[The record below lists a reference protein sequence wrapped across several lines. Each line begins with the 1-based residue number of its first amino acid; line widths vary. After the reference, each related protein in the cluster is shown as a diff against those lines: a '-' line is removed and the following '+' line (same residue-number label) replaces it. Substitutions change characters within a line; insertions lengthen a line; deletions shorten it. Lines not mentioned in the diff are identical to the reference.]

1 MSAPDFLCYN
11 DFIMSLLPE
20 AKACL
25 EESFG
30 HVAFRLGQEET
41 IAEIL
46 RGRDALIVMPTGA
59 GKSLCYQLPAL
70 CLSGVTIVVSPLIA
84 LMKDQVDDLNGRG
97 LSATFINST
106 MSPSAI
112 AERLKEVALGRY
124 KLLYVA
130 PERFYDK
137 RFIDAL
143 KAVEVSL
150 FAVDEAHCIS
160 EWGHDFRPSYLQL
173 KNAMAKLGRPPEAL
187 AKEGSRFPVV
197 ALTATATSDVRDDIV
212 SALSLNNP
220 YVLVTGFDRPN
231 LRYGVFRVDSGEKI
245 ALSLDLLNEIK
256 GPAIIYAGTRDTV
269 DQLLDVLNM
278 NDIKAVGY
286 HAGMDKR
293 QRDEN
298 QQNFMNNQVSVM
310 VATNA
315 FGLGIDKANVRLLIH
330 YDLPGTLEAY
340 YQEAGRAGRD
350 GAASYAVLFYHPS
363 DRYLREFF
371 IEGENPSPELI
382 RAIWRYLTY
391 QVGEPIYTTYAE
403 ILEGANVRAPELAIG
418 TALNILERAGY
429 LKRPHAA
436 ASDAFVRIVGAVAMV
451 EAALNPRAKVQVQV
465 WQALK
470 KRYGSELEAGL
481 YFNIEDIVREA
492 GISRE
497 GLARSL
503 RSMTEKGLC
512 IYEPPFRGQE
522 IYLLKNAPGGE
533 LDLDWTALSKK
544 REREEIKLNIMEAY
558 TYTLGCRRGFI
569 LKYFGDNSVANNCGA
584 CDNCQ

>member
-1 MSAPDFLCYN
+1 
-11 DFIMSLLPE
+11 MSLLLE
-20 AKACL
+20 AKARL

-30 HVAFRLGQEET
+30 HVAFRPGQEEA
-41 IAEIL
+41 IGEIL

-70 CLSGVTIVVSPLIA
+70 CLPGVTIVVSPLIA

-97 LSATFINST
+97 LPAAFINST
-106 MSPSAI
+106 MSSSAMS
-112 AERLKEVALGRY
+112 ERLREVVLGRY

-137 RFIDAL
+137 RFVEAL
-143 KAVEVSL
+143 KEVEVSL

-160 EWGHDFRPSYLQL
+160 EWGHDFRPSYLTL
-173 KNAMAKLGRPPEAL
+173 KSAAIAMGSPHGVSSSGTQRDRPPII
-187 AKEGSRFPVV
+187 
-197 ALTATATSDVRDDIV
+197 ALTATATPDVRDDII
-212 SALSLNNP
+212 SALGLNNP

-231 LRYGVFRVDSGEKI
+231 LRYGVFRVDPGEKVMH
-245 ALSLDLLNEIK
+245 ALDLINEVK

-286 HAGMDKR
+286 HAGLDKR

-298 QQNFMNNQVSVM
+298 QQSFMNDEVPVM

-315 FGLGIDKANVRLLIH
+315 FGLGIDKTNVRLLIH

-350 GAASYAVLFYHPS
+350 GAASFVVLFYHPS

-371 IEGENPSPELI
+371 LEGENPSPELI

-403 ILEGANVRAPELAIG
+403 ILEGAGRRAPELAIG

-429 LKRPHAA
+429 LKRPHTGAA
-436 ASDAFVRIVGAVAMV
+436 DAFVRIIGSLATV
-451 EAALNPRAKVQVQV
+451 EAALNPRAKVQAQV

-470 KRYGSELEAGL
+470 TRYGSELEAGL
-481 YFNIEDIVREA
+481 YFNIEEIVREA
-492 GISRE
+492 AISRE
-497 GLARSL
+497 GLSRSL
-503 RSMTEKGLC
+503 RAMSEKGLC

-533 LDLDWTALSKK
+533 LDLDWAALSKK
-544 REREEIKLNIMEAY
+544 REREETKLNIMEAY
-558 TYTLGCRRGFI
+558 TYTPACRRGYI
-569 LKYFGDNSVANNCGA
+569 LKYFGDNSAPNNCGA